1 MMGLIKNRHGVY
13 EARKK
18 VPTRLEEAI
27 AKVLGEGKGRR
38 SWLKRSLG
46 TKNLREA
53 NIRVKPV
60 LVTFDQTLARADA
73 FLADRP
79 LRQSLSQPEITR
91 MVEWAQSLSYKL
103 SLQERSPTERSCSH
117 GGVTIVIKMIPRA

>member
-1 MMGLIKNRHGVY
+1 MGLTRNRHGVY

-18 VPTRLEEAI
+18 VPKRLEAAV
-27 AKVLGEGKGRR
+27 AKVLGEGKDRQ

-46 TKNLREA
+46 TKDLREA

-73 FLADRP
+73 LLADRP

-91 MVEWAQSLSYKL
+91 MVEYHFAAVLAEDDQQPVAIDPELTL
-103 SLQERSPTERSCSH
+103 RSKF
-117 GGVTIVIKMIPRA
+117 IKT